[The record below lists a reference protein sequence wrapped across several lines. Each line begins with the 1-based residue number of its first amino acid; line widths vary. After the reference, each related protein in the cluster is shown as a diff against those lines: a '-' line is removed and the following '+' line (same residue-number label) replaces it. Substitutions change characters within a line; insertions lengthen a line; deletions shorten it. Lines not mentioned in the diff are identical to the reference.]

1 MNNSNEI
8 NYRTALQ
15 KPDCAD
21 NWLTEIEIEFEKVSE
36 ELEMDITLIF
46 PITERPSRPRRI
58 PHNHHPT
65 LAASPALPRP
75 AAKPPAAA
83 PPGFSVLNVSAV
95 VSTVEQ
101 QQQYNPKIKDR
112 GSDREWAEGVVEIK
126 GPV

>member
-1 MNNSNEI
+1 MESSKEI
-8 NYRTALQ
+8 NYRTALR

-46 PITERPSRPRRI
+46 PVTERSSRPRRI
-58 PHNHHPT
+58 PQHHQT
-65 LAASPALPRP
+65 LAASPPLPRP
-75 AAKPPAAA
+75 ASKPPAAA
-83 PPGFSVLNVSAV
+83 PPGFSIVDVFAV

-101 QQQYNPKIKDR
+101 HNPKIKDR
-112 GSDREWAEGVVEIK
+112 SNERGWTEGVVEIK